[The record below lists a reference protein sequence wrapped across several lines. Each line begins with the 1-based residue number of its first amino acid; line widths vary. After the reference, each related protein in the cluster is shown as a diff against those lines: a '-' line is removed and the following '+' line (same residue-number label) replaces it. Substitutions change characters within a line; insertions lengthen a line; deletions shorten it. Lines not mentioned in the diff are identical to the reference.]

1 MTEKENI
8 MARPGP
14 VPFTPEVVAKT
25 IIRFLKIDPNDRYA
39 CEHGCEHT
47 AIEYVEG
54 QLRQMIDHAR

>member
-1 MTEKENI
+1 M
-8 MARPGP
+8 
-14 VPFTPEVVAKT
+14 PFTPEVVAKT